1 MKIRP
6 VGAEMFH
13 ADTDGRT
20 DRHDKSNDRFWQ
32 FCKRALNTAL
42 ILHYTGRFTLKI

>member
-13 ADTDGRT
+13 ADWWT
-20 DRHDKSNDRFWQ
+20 DRHDNTSSCLSQ
-32 FCKRALNTAL
+32 FCKHA
-42 ILHYTGRFTLKI
+42 

>member
-13 ADTDGRT
+13 ADGYA
-20 DRHDKSNDRFWQ
+20 DRHDEDIIGFRNFVQAPK
-32 FCKRALNTAL
+32 TV
-42 ILHYTGRFTLKI
+42 